1 MSIAL
6 RKNYT
11 KNLDEVLANVA
22 KTSVLNS
29 DAAVAREGNQAHEIL
44 VPKMTM
50 DGLADVGANGQL
62 VAGDVSLE
70 YETKAF
76 NFKRGRIFQVSQ
88 IDNEETADVV
98 MGSLAAEF
106 VRTQVVP
113 EQDAFT
119 FAKIAGKSGISKV
132 SEGATLSTGAAVLA
146 AIATAV
152 DGMDEDGVPAEQR
165 YLFITPTLL
174 GLVRDLDTTKSR
186 EVLDGFA
193 GIVKVEPSRFY
204 TAITQNDGTTS
215 GQTAG
220 GYAKASGAKDINFLI
235 VYKPAIMKFDK
246 TVCGDIITP
255 AENQSGYGWLQ
266 KYMHYGIVEVYDNK
280 VKGVYLHHKA

>member
-1 MSIAL
+1 MSIAT

-11 KNLDEVLANVA
+11 KNLDEVLANAA

-88 IDNEETADVV
+88 IDNEETADVI

-106 VRTQVVP
+106 VRTQVTP

-152 DGMDEDGVPAEQR
+152 DGMDEDGVPAEER

-193 GIVKVEPSRFY
+193 GIVKVQPSTFY

-220 GYAKASGAKDINFLI
+220 GYAKASGAKDINFMVI
-235 VYKPAIMKFDK
+235 WKPAIMKFDK

-255 AENQSGYGWLQ
+255 AENQTGYGWLQ